1 MASPA
6 PFPGHRGETSS
17 VWFASTKCL
26 LDINGTQSQCNDPG
40 LVVRKCDCFSRSF
53 HPQQIY
59 QGKVLKHSSHILHLL
74 KAKRNWIAMPHFS
87 SISQNCHPRKARLPK
102 SKSGGES
109 EVEWLR
115 NLRIVRIAG
124 WCAKTN
130 DELINLR
137 PLSQCIIAVTSL
149 NCPQRRLFRFSETK
163 TYCLVGWLLLDIWTL
178 FNLGK
183 KEIFQIPDPIKTP
196 AGTSLISKPHLSTT
210 RVLSCC
216 CWHSSPLVSLSIQS
230 MDPLIGRN

>member
-6 PFPGHRGETSS
+6 PFPGATEGKLQVFDLPRLS
-17 VWFASTKCL
+17 VFWISMAHKANVMLLVWWFGSA
-26 LDINGTQSQCNDPG
+26 
-40 LVVRKCDCFSRSF
+40 FAF
-53 HPQQIY
+53 H
-59 QGKVLKHSSHILHLL
+59 VHFILNKYI
-74 KAKRNWIAMPHFS
+74 KAKFWSIPPIFSIYWRQNWIAMPHFS

-163 TYCLVGWLLLDIWTL
+163 NLLFGRLVTL
-178 FNLGK
+178 GYLNIL
-183 KEIFQIPDPIKTP
+183 
-196 AGTSLISKPHLSTT
+196 
-210 RVLSCC
+210 
-216 CWHSSPLVSLSIQS
+216 
-230 MDPLIGRN
+230 